1 MDHLDFFKL
10 QAKNLYR
17 DWKTHTETD
26 DGIYEYNPQFFDVD
40 DFLLYFGEDL
50 DEKRFSLQRAQH
62 LVAKLAG
69 FDKWNDLIKA
79 DEQHLELAKIVFNG
93 CAHSGS
99 ISWSRENWDMYY
111 NGEGIVDLPISSQI
125 EVAKYYFTE
134 VAPPHSNGLVM
145 VSRGIADGR

>member
-10 QAKNLYR
+10 QAKNLYH

-26 DGIYEYNPQFFDVD
+26 VGIYEYNPQFFDVD
-40 DFLLYFGEDL
+40 DFLLYFEEDL

-79 DEQHLELAKIVFNG
+79 DEQHLELAKNPK
-93 CAHSGS
+93 H
-99 ISWSRENWDMYY
+99 
-111 NGEGIVDLPISSQI
+111 L
-125 EVAKYYFTE
+125 
-134 VAPPHSNGLVM
+134 M
-145 VSRGIADGR
+145 VQ